1 MVTGT
6 RKAGERR
13 STRQQQRPMLAWMGV
28 SAAWIFLLA
37 SASSGVLETDVVHAF
52 SSTTKPAATTTMT
65 HPSRRTTALETK
77 HDKCDA
83 ERTVPRK
90 TNKDPWTNL
99 LVAAAFVTATL
110 GDGMLANALVED
122 PSTSSTT
129 DAAVTA
135 AKTAATPPATA
146 ATKLELV
153 SPGSPII
160 ETKIVH
166 GDAQVLVQSTE
177 KAVKNLAKTALLERE
192 NRAALSESVQRLR
205 TSVQTELSSVQAW
218 QQVIGVFREYGID
231 LQQETDVVIRPPA
244 DLRRTYDDFVTKQQV
259 NLLLNGEIL
268 QITLHYEK
276 GSNNGLSLDEGG
288 VVQPDDEW
296 TLRVRGYK
304 GFDPNALDLLDPIPR
319 QDYTPQWIKRWNNYW
334 KSPLENTDTF
344 AKLFGA
350 DRTHGDAIVVEGAAA
365 IALSYAVSYAYY
377 VNENEKAE
385 EEARQKKAKL
395 AEGAKKKKEA
405 AAAAAKVEDT
415 AKTAPPAEKKKVAP
429 KPKKPPAPAKQ
440 TSTVEAPQ
448 PRMVETSK
456 EPVAKPTVSAATVEI
471 PKERKPAVEKTN
483 NQAPSKDEE
492 DNLKVVID
500 FDKDGK
506 VVLKAIESLPSG
518 QRQNGLLPL
527 LQALYFPWLGFFFP
541 STAEGAKGGRAPIV
555 AFAQALYFP
564 WGAVFFPKLPQDDDD
579 SVSITDTEDKD
590 EDDENN
596 NGVLPFIRALWFP
609 WIGLFQGK

>member
-1 MVTGT
+1 MVAGT
-6 RKAGERR
+6 RKTGERQR
-13 STRQQQRPMLAWMGV
+13 STRQQQRPMLAWLGL
-28 SAAWIFLLA
+28 STAWIFILV
-37 SASSGVLETDVVHAF
+37 SVSSGGLEKGVHAF
-52 SSTTKPAATTTMT
+52 SSTTNPAATTTVA
-65 HPSRRTTALETK
+65 HSSRRTTALQTK
-77 HDKCDA
+77 HDKSDE
-83 ERTVPRK
+83 ERTIPQE

-122 PSTSSTT
+122 PSSSSTM
-129 DAAVTA
+129 DAATTA
-135 AKTAATPPATA
+135 AKTATTPPATA

-166 GDAQVLVQSTE
+166 GDPKVLVQSTE
-177 KAVKNLAKTALLERE
+177 KAVKNLAKTALLERD

-205 TSVQTELSSVQAW
+205 TTVQTELSSVQAW

-231 LQQETDVVIRPPA
+231 LQQEADVVIRPPA
-244 DLRRTYDDFVTKQQV
+244 DWRRTYDDFVTKQQV

-268 QITLHYEK
+268 QITMHYEK
-276 GSNNGLSLDEGG
+276 GSNTGSSLDEGG

-296 TLRVRGYK
+296 TLSVRGYK
-304 GFDPNALDLLDPIPR
+304 GFDPNALNLAALDPIPR
-319 QDYTPQWIKRWNNYW
+319 QDYTPQWIKQWNNYW
-334 KSPLENTDTF
+334 KSSLEDTDIF
-344 AKLFGA
+344 AKLFGS
-350 DRTHGDAIVVEGAAA
+350 DKTHGDAIVVEGAAA

-395 AEGAKKKKEA
+395 AEVAKKKKEA
-405 AAAAAKVEDT
+405 ATAAKVEDKDK
-415 AKTAPPAEKKKVAP
+415 AGPPAKKKKEAA
-429 KPKKPPAPAKQ
+429 KPKKPAAPAKQ
-440 TSTVEAPQ
+440 TSAVEAP
-448 PRMVETSK
+448 PPKVVETPK
-456 EPVAKPTVSAATVEI
+456 ELGAKPTATDTT
-471 PKERKPAVEKTN
+471 AVEKTKN
-483 NQAPSKDEE
+483 DALSKDEE
-492 DNLKVVID
+492 DDNLKVVID

-564 WGAVFFPKLPQDDDD
+564 WGAVFFPKSPQDIDD
-579 SVSITDTEDKD
+579 SLPATDTEDKD